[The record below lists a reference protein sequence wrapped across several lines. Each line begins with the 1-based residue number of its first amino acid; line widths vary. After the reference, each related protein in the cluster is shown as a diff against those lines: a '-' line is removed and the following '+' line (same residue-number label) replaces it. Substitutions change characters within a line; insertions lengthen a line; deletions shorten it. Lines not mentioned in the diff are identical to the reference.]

1 MNVGSSKMA
10 QMDILLAVC
19 SFQIP
24 RVHWISHLK
33 LDVKFSEFL
42 KEPLQGNLDSR
53 SREVREEFGKYMH
66 WTGLKKPEC
75 QKQWQEISVNLK
87 KKKTTQKQTFSQS
100 KSLGI

>member
-33 LDVKFSEFL
+33 LDVKVSEFL

-87 KKKTTQKQTFSQS
+87 KKKQHRNKHFLRV
-100 KSLGI
+100 KA